1 MLKSDKY
8 DLRISQL
15 TVLVYKISECPS
27 YVSMTTLQ
35 NYAVTLG
42 QQLGKY
48 TTHTALG
55 LKLGQQQLNELRDDQ
70 IGQLFELFQEIQK
83 KTSST
88 AEDATDSQPDD
99 GHTEDDKDG
108 SKLATDNNVQ
118 TGEAGTQ
125 SQTSPSVG
133 S

>member
-1 MLKSDKY
+1 M
-8 DLRISQL
+8 
-15 TVLVYKISECPS
+15 TV
-27 YVSMTTLQ
+27 LQ

-48 TTHTALG
+48 TTHSALG
-55 LKLGQQQLNELRDDQ
+55 LKLGEHQLNELRNDQ

-83 KTSST
+83 TSST
-88 AEDATDSQPDD
+88 NDSQTDD
-99 GHTEDDKDG
+99 GRTEADKGG

-118 TGEAGTQ
+118 TDEAGTP